1 MQDLLYHIKSI
12 SEQLNAL
19 TTSSKTSLAVSLPKT
34 TLESLKQSVADTLR
48 LFVHDHDHDHDHGDV
63 SHKNGDDHD
72 ACDLDGDLVG
82 PTTPPVDDVDVGP
95 DVVSP
100 RKRKRT
106 STTSTTSTTSITST
120 ATTTSASATRNSAR
134 VAERCLP
141 DCLRALSHP
150 TISGYKNTKISS
162 FMAANIMVMNLQ
174 RLQPR
179 AEIVAM
185 ISRGAV
191 LLLHEALLCEP
202 GILEAGKG
210 DAAGL
215 TSLTA
220 AAFWIVAKFGGVRSL
235 TPDAN
240 LVAMTA
246 GIRTD
251 QLFAAEVMMLNA
263 LKWDICGA
271 LRKHDHLDVLVA

>member
-19 TTSSKTSLAVSLPKT
+19 TTSSSKTSLAVSLPKT

-48 LFVHDHDHDHDHGDV
+48 LFVHDHKNGDDQ
-63 SHKNGDDHD
+63 NGDDHD
-72 ACDLDGDLVG
+72 ACDLDLG
-82 PTTPPVDDVDVGP
+82 PTTPPVDDVDVDVDVGP

-106 STTSTTSTTSITST
+106 STTSTRLTTSTTSTNLT

-191 LLLHEALLCEP
+191 LLHEALLCEP
-202 GILEAGKG
+202 GILEKAGKG

-215 TSLTA
+215 ASLTA

-246 GIRTD
+246 GIHAD
-251 QLFAAEVMMLNA
+251 QLFAAEVMVLNA